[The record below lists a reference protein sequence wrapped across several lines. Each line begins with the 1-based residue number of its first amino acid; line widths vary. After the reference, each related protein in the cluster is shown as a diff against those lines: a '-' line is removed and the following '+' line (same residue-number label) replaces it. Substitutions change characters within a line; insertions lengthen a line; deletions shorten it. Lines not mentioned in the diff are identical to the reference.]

1 MQKIA
6 ITMGEPDGIGSEIIL
21 KSLQDFN
28 CNKFILIGNKKVFEK
43 TEKICS
49 LKLPEIEFINI
60 EGSSNGEI
68 AYRCLKKACDLANE
82 GIINGIATA
91 PLSKFSLKEAGYNYS
106 GQTEILSK
114 ELSNND
120 NAQMLFCAK
129 KLKILLLTRH
139 LPIKEVSNAITQE
152 KIIKVAKIL
161 DKELKE
167 KFNIKNPKIAI
178 CALNP
183 HAGENG
189 MLGREEI
196 DTFIPA
202 LTKLRD
208 ENINIT
214 NPISADS
221 LLGKAVKNAEN
232 PEYDAYIAAFHDQ
245 ALPCIK
251 SLGMNEVLN
260 VTIGLKVLRVSP
272 SHGTASDIAYKNCAS
287 YESMHNTIQ
296 YLCNFY

>member
-21 KSLQDFN
+21 KALQDFDCKN
-28 CNKFILIGNKKVFEK
+28 FILIGNKKVFEK

-49 LKLPEIEFINI
+49 LKLPKIEFINI

-68 AYRCLKKACDLANE
+68 AYLCLKKACDLANE
-82 GIINGIATA
+82 GKIKGIATA

-114 ELSNND
+114 ELSDND
-120 NAQMLFCAK
+120 EAQMLFCAK
-129 KLKILLLTRH
+129 NLKILLLTRH
-139 LPIKEVSNAITQE
+139 LPIKDVPNAITQE
-152 KIIKVAKIL
+152 KIIKVVKIL
-161 DKELKE
+161 DRELKG

-202 LTKLRD
+202 LTELKK
-208 ENINIT
+208 EGINIT

-221 LLGKAVKNAEN
+221 LLGKAVKNAQN

-251 SLGMNEVLN
+251 SLGMEEDFN

-272 SHGTASDIAYKNCAS
+272 SHGTATDIAYKNCAS
-287 YESMHNTIQ
+287 YGSMHNTIQ
-296 YLCNFY
+296 YLL

>member
-6 ITMGEPDGIGSEIIL
+6 ITMGEPNGIGSEIIL
-21 KSLQDFN
+21 KSLQDFD
-28 CNKFILIGNKKVFEK
+28 CNNFVLIGNKKVFDK

-49 LKLPEIEFINI
+49 LKLPDIEFINI

-68 AYRCLKKACDLANE
+68 AYRCLKKACDLVKE
-82 GIINGIATA
+82 GKVKGIATA

-106 GQTEILSK
+106 GQTEILSE
-114 ELSNND
+114 ELSAED
-120 NAQMLFCAK
+120 EAQMLFCAK
-129 KLKILLLTRH
+129 NLKVLLLTRH
-139 LPIKEVSNAITQE
+139 LPIKAVPDAITQE
-152 KIIKVAKIL
+152 KIIKTVKIL
-161 DKELKE
+161 DRELKE
-167 KFNIKNPKIAI
+167 KFSIKNPKIAI

-189 MLGREEI
+189 MLGTEEI
-196 DTFIPA
+196 EVFMPA
-202 LTKLRD
+202 LTKLRK
-208 ENINIT
+208 EGINIT
-214 NPISADS
+214 NPLSADF
-221 LLGKAVKNAEN
+221 LLGKAIKNTQN
-232 PEYDAYIAAFHDQ
+232 PEYDAYVASFHDQ

-251 SLGMNEVLN
+251 SLGMGEVLN

-296 YLCNFY
+296 YLL